1 MSATFTVTQ
10 NDVITLAA
18 RRLGILEL
26 GGTLD
31 SATQAEGVMLL
42 NLLLKQLATNG
53 LKLWTIT
60 DYVLPL
66 TTNKKD
72 YTIGPS
78 ALYDLNAAKPLKVVQ
93 ARMTNTTNPVPT
105 DVNMQLLSRNEYNLL
120 GSKTAPGMINAIFF
134 EVKDTYGIVHTFLDP
149 SQIIVDQWDLTLTV
163 QTTIEDALTSSAPI
177 SFPIEWHNYLVWKL
191 ADEWSIQWGCPANL
205 RAEITQKAM
214 FYEEQLNGW
223 DVENTSTY
231 FQVDQ
236 RLASTSYGVS

>member
-53 LKLWTIT
+53 LKIWTIT

-78 ALYDLNAAKPLKVVQ
+78 ALYDLNAAKLDNLPILTPTQ
-93 ARMTNTTNPVPT
+93 AT
-105 DVNMQLLSRNEYNLL
+105 
-120 GSKTAPGMINAIFF
+120 NAIAAI
-134 EVKDTYGIVHTFLDP
+134 TG
-149 SQIIVDQWDLTLTV
+149 
-163 QTTIEDALTSSAPI
+163 AAPN
-177 SFPIEWHNYLVWKL
+177 P
-191 ADEWSIQWGCPANL
+191 
-205 RAEITQKAM
+205 
-214 FYEEQLNGW
+214 
-223 DVENTSTY
+223 
-231 FQVDQ
+231 
-236 RLASTSYGVS
+236 